1 MAWAKA
7 GWRSRPAVL
16 ARLAVAF
23 YRPLTMK
30 AATSGT
36 RVFAPMGPC
45 RLERRAGRAALPPGL
60 ASPSAKRLPAGA
72 QRDDRAAHL
81 GGIDAFAGV
90 EDPVE
95 PRRRYQ
101 AGRTL
106 DALEKLK
113 LGWLGGTLDQAM
125 PPRLKS
131 LSADLRGKA
140 GG

>member
-1 MAWAKA
+1 
-7 GWRSRPAVL
+7 
-16 ARLAVAF
+16 
-23 YRPLTMK
+23 
-30 AATSGT
+30 
-36 RVFAPMGPC
+36 
-45 RLERRAGRAALPPGL
+45 
-60 ASPSAKRLPAGA
+60 
-72 QRDDRAAHL
+72 
-81 GGIDAFAGV
+81 
-90 EDPVE
+90 VE